1 VMREAAHLTAK
12 TEGNGAAADYLA
24 EAAMALWGAGFER
37 GAWTAATL
45 GLGYIGERRDLTWV
59 RLMLNDVVRREAE
72 DPSNPG
78 VVLDTPERRAMDEIT
93 HRLPLPS
100 SEEIFLAIHGFRA
113 GKSRKDILHRLSD
126 PFWLM
131 CGAGEYRR
139 CLQLWDELIRQR
151 EREGRIVGAIGSAAQ
166 LARCHN
172 ALGAFADAQTAYDR
186 GAALAARLTGPL
198 VQTMAL
204 PAATY
209 VQIVLAGARYEMQI
223 AADEG
228 WEDYLREAVTL
239 FGQQPSSETHSM
251 FAGAWAMGAR
261 ISARL
266 GKADEALLLLGALL
280 APLERA
286 PAWALNY
293 PLLACNAANTLWL
306 LQRTDHI
313 ETIEQNLREKV
324 LAPDFRFPMEDTRL
338 SVAHLSALQGRY
350 DEAREWF
357 GTARTVLDGQGA
369 RPLRAIVDYDEA
381 LMYARR
387 GAPGDPERA
396 RPLLDAAL
404 RQFCTLG
411 MPGWIRRAEAL
422 LKSGAAGGQ
431 SGGALR

>member
-1 VMREAAHLTAK
+1 
-12 TEGNGAAADYLA
+12 
-24 EAAMALWGAGFER
+24 
-37 GAWTAATL
+37 
-45 GLGYIGERRDLTWV
+45 
-59 RLMLNDVVRREAE
+59 
-72 DPSNPG
+72 
-78 VVLDTPERRAMDEIT
+78 
-93 HRLPLPS
+93 
-100 SEEIFLAIHGFRA
+100 
-113 GKSRKDILHRLSD
+113 
-126 PFWLM
+126 
-131 CGAGEYRR
+131 
-139 CLQLWDELIRQR
+139 
-151 EREGRIVGAIGSAAQ
+151 
-166 LARCHN
+166 
-172 ALGAFADAQTAYDR
+172 
-186 GAALAARLTGPL
+186 
-198 VQTMAL
+198 
-204 PAATY
+204 
-209 VQIVLAGARYEMQI
+209 
-223 AADEG
+223 
-228 WEDYLREAVTL
+228 
-239 FGQQPSSETHSM
+239 M

-404 RQFCTLG
+404 RQFRTLG